1 MPIRTRVPVYR
12 EGKSDRMAGLELL
25 SDQGYRLDG
34 RKATE
39 LRKLQARM
47 GVFGQADGSAYL
59 EQGNTKALAVVYGPH
74 EVRGSRSKSLH
85 DRAVIN
91 CQYSMATFST
101 AERKRRPHGDRKSS
115 EMSLHLK
122 QTFEAAVLTQL
133 YPRSQIDIYV
143 KILQSDGGNYSACVN
158 AATLALVDAGIPM
171 RDYVCACTAGF
182 VEDTPLADL
191 CHAEESGG
199 GTTLSLAL
207 LPRRENIALVQ
218 MDARLHQDH
227 LPALMEAATVA
238 CKGLSKVLDS
248 VVRQHLQEV
257 SVQTREMSSITR
269 FWSKV
274 RKKYRCENVPPSE
287 PGPSTESSSVL
298 LDKEDT
304 NSNPS
309 EDSTKILEV
318 TSPKP
323 KKKYTQTQYEENT
336 KSTKTTSEEETKCL
350 TPTITAEELCTP
362 VGCFVNL
369 WKLRY
374 SAGSQ
379 LVLTKDLLLLSLI
392 NEVTAVN
399 PNFSISEPNNGIT
412 FICQCLEQIIE
423 TVRILGWKD
432 DSDPRCPVGSNF
444 DIKIKKVIKCSRCAF
459 QQNILHECNII
470 TVPLEYKSVDQC
482 LYNICNVRHGVVDC
496 YTHRPPQWWTCND
509 ELISLTTEEDVL
521 QKSLSNAYLLLYERV
536 FDSVPDKGYSGQE

>member
-1 MPIRTRVPVYR
+1 
-12 EGKSDRMAGLELL
+12 
-25 SDQGYRLDG
+25 
-34 RKATE
+34 
-39 LRKLQARM
+39 
-47 GVFGQADGSAYL
+47 
-59 EQGNTKALAVVYGPH
+59 
-74 EVRGSRSKSLH
+74 
-85 DRAVIN
+85 
-91 CQYSMATFST
+91 
-101 AERKRRPHGDRKSS
+101 
-115 EMSLHLK
+115 
-122 QTFEAAVLTQL
+122 
-133 YPRSQIDIYV
+133 
-143 KILQSDGGNYSACVN
+143 
-158 AATLALVDAGIPM
+158 
-171 RDYVCACTAGF
+171 
-182 VEDTPLADL
+182 
-191 CHAEESGG
+191 
-199 GTTLSLAL
+199 
-207 LPRRENIALVQ
+207 
-218 MDARLHQDH
+218 
-227 LPALMEAATVA
+227 
-238 CKGLSKVLDS
+238 
-248 VVRQHLQEV
+248 
-257 SVQTREMSSITR
+257 MSSITR

-298 LDKEDT
+298 LDKGDT

-379 LVLTKDLLLLSLI
+379 FVLTKDLLLLSLI

-423 TVRILGWKD
+423 TVRMLGWKD

-482 LYNICNVRHGVVDC
+482 LYNICHVRHGIVDC

-521 QKSLSNAYLLLYERV
+521 QKSLSNAYLLLYERSTLTFICQCLEQIIKTV
-536 FDSVPDKGYSGQE
+536 RMLGWKDDLDPRCPVGSNFDIKMKKVIKCSSCATSLHLFCTLLAHFPLIFHEKLVNRSCVNFLISCAQPSDIMVQEKQLNTRHGIVDCYTHSPPQWWTCNDELISLTTEKDVLQKSLSNACLLLYEKMSTE

>member
-1 MPIRTRVPVYR
+1 
-12 EGKSDRMAGLELL
+12 
-25 SDQGYRLDG
+25 
-34 RKATE
+34 
-39 LRKLQARM
+39 
-47 GVFGQADGSAYL
+47 
-59 EQGNTKALAVVYGPH
+59 
-74 EVRGSRSKSLH
+74 
-85 DRAVIN
+85 
-91 CQYSMATFST
+91 
-101 AERKRRPHGDRKSS
+101 
-115 EMSLHLK
+115 
-122 QTFEAAVLTQL
+122 
-133 YPRSQIDIYV
+133 
-143 KILQSDGGNYSACVN
+143 
-158 AATLALVDAGIPM
+158 
-171 RDYVCACTAGF
+171 
-182 VEDTPLADL
+182 
-191 CHAEESGG
+191 
-199 GTTLSLAL
+199 
-207 LPRRENIALVQ
+207 
-218 MDARLHQDH
+218 
-227 LPALMEAATVA
+227 
-238 CKGLSKVLDS
+238 
-248 VVRQHLQEV
+248 
-257 SVQTREMSSITR
+257 MSSITR

-287 PGPSTESSSVL
+287 PGPSTERKLKSLAEKRVRDPNTLSSVL
-298 LDKEDT
+298 LDKGDT

-362 VGCFVNL
+362 VGLPNFGNTCYINSSLQFLFSADVFCRKLSNIMENYLNRPEATFLSCFVNL

-379 LVLTKDLLLLSLI
+379 FVLTKDLLLLSLI

-423 TVRILGWKD
+423 TVRMLGWKD

-482 LYNICNVRHGVVDC
+482 LYNICHEQQQLWQKCKTCQNRHASSIWIFQTLPRFFILHLEREGVDIDDQQNMLKDPMAIQPQLTINYTTQSPNAFFLRLSKIFSPRKEKNKSKVKKTERNKLDGSASTYQLISVISVIMDTIEDGHGIVDC

-536 FDSVPDKGYSGQE
+536 STG